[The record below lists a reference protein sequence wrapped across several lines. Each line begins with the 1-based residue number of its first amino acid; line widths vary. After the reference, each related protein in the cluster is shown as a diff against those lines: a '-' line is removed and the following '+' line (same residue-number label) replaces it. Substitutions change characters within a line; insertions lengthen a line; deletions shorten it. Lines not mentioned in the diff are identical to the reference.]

1 MIRAVSRLQKYI
13 LRQLAGPFVFFLLSL
28 TGVIW
33 LTQSLRFVDLII
45 NKGLS
50 ASYFAQLTLL
60 ILPSVL
66 TVILPIALFAAV
78 LYVYHSLE
86 GDSEIVVMRASGLG
100 NLSLARPALTL
111 ALTVTLVGYFL
122 SLYLMPTGQ
131 RAFKDMKT
139 SLRTNLSYVLLQEGT
154 FNTIGDS
161 LTVYIRARQSGGEML
176 GILVHDSRDRQ
187 RPVTMIAEK
196 GAMVRTAAGPRFIM
210 VNGNRQEIDHAA
222 GQLSLLQFDR
232 YALDLSQFV
241 QRDDERWLEPSERY
255 LHELFWPGNSAD
267 DLANTARMRV
277 EGHDRLAAP
286 LYSLAFTLIA
296 LAAVLAGDF
305 NRRGRRWRILLAV
318 GCIALVRAAGLGL
331 VGLAAKFPA
340 LIPLLYLNIM
350 AVMAVCI
357 YALMRGRL
365 WPRRRP
371 DLTQT
376 EAGQVEGPLA

>member
-1 MIRAVSRLQKYI
+1 MRFVRRLQKYI

-60 ILPSVL
+60 VLPGVL
-66 TVILPIALFAAV
+66 TIILPIALFAAV
-78 LYVYHSLE
+78 LYVYNALD
-86 GDSEIVVMRASGLG
+86 GDSEIVVMRSSGMG
-100 NLSLARPALTL
+100 NLALARPALL
-111 ALTVTLVGYFL
+111 LGLGVTLVGYFL

-161 LTVYIRARQSGGEML
+161 LTVYIRARHSDGEML
-176 GILVHDSRDRQ
+176 GILVHDSRVKE
-187 RPVTMIAEK
+187 RPVTMIAER

-241 QRDDERWLEPSERY
+241 QRDEGRWLEPRERY
-255 LHELFWPGNSAD
+255 LHELFWPGTGKD
-267 DLANTARMRV
+267 DLANAARMRA

-286 LYSLAFTLIA
+286 LYALAFVMVA
-296 LAAVLAGDF
+296 LAAVLSGEF
-305 NRRGRRWRILLAV
+305 NRRGRRWRIVVAV
-318 GCIALVRAAGLGL
+318 GTIALVRAAGLGL
-331 VGLAAKFPA
+331 VGLSAKAPV
-340 LIPLLYLNIM
+340 LIPLIYLNVIL
-350 AVMAVCI
+350 VMAVCLI
-357 YALMRGRL
+357 ALMRGRL
-365 WPRRRP
+365 WPRRRITM
-371 DLTQT
+371 DVEVIDQSGA
-376 EAGQVEGPLA
+376 EAS

>member
-1 MIRAVSRLQKYI
+1 MIRNVRRLQKYI

-50 ASYFAQLTLL
+50 ASYFGQLTLL

-66 TVILPIALFAAV
+66 TIILPIALFAAV
-78 LYVYHSLE
+78 LYVYNNLD

-100 NLSLARPALTL
+100 NLALARPALVL
-111 ALTVTLVGYFL
+111 ALVTTLMGYFL
-122 SLYLMPTGQ
+122 SLYMMPTGQ

-176 GILVHDSRDRQ
+176 GILVHDSREKQ

-196 GAMVRTAAGPRFIM
+196 GAMVRTKAGPRFIM
-210 VNGNRQEIDHAA
+210 VNGNRQQIDHGA

-241 QRDDERWLEPSERY
+241 QRDEDRWLEPGERY
-255 LHELFWPGNSAD
+255 LHELFWPGTGAD
-267 DLANTARMRV
+267 DLANAARMRV
-277 EGHDRLAAP
+277 EGHDRLASP
-286 LYSLAFTLIA
+286 LYSLAFTLVA
-296 LAAVLAGDF
+296 LVAVLSG
-305 NRRGRRWRILLAV
+305 AV
-318 GCIALVRAAGLGL
+318 S
-331 VGLAAKFPA
+331 K
-340 LIPLLYLNIM
+340 
-350 AVMAVCI
+350 
-357 YALMRGRL
+357 
-365 WPRRRP
+365 
-371 DLTQT
+371 
-376 EAGQVEGPLA
+376 